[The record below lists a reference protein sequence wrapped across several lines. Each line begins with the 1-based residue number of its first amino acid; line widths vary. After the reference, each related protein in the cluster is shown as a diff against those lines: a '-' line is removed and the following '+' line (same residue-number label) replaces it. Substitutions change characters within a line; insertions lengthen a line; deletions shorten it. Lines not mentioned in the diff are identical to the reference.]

1 MLYYILIY
9 VIYHYRVHVYI
20 HTYTYVSRADLMDVF
35 RKLKALCHINSILV
49 EGGAEIIQSVLQYNL
64 CHQVIVTLNIAY
76 YGGYRALTGQ
86 LPRQVR
92 LGQVRVVT
100 VENNVIIY
108 GTINRDD
115 SGDSDE

>member
-1 MLYYILIY
+1 MLSFFTVLICVY
-9 VIYHYRVHVYI
+9 VF
-20 HTYTYVSRADLMDVF
+20 RADLVDVF

-76 YGGYRALTGQ
+76 YGGYRSLTGQ